1 MSNVK
6 TIISNQNK
14 AVINKSSNPPAQT
27 INTCNCRDKGS
38 CPLDRK
44 CNMRNVIYS
53 IKQRSQHLSQ
63 SKLTSVFA
71 THHSNHVI
79 ETTRSFRN
87 ERYRNPTELNKYVWG
102 LKDKKVDYHIKW
114 RIVRHAKSYSNV
126 TKKCNLCLWEK
137 YYIICRPDLATLNN
151 RNELV
156 TSCRHAKK
164 FLLNSVII

>member
-27 INTCNCRDKGS
+27 INTCNCRDKRS
-38 CPLDRK
+38 CPLDGK
-44 CNMRNVIYS
+44 CNVRNTIY
-53 IKQRSQHLSQ
+53 QAEVTTSQ
-63 SKLTSVFA
+63 SKQTYIGLCDTSFK
-71 THHSNHVI
+71 SCYRNH
-79 ETTRSFRN
+79 TCSFRN
-87 ERYRNPTELNKYVWG
+87 ERYRNSTELSKYVWG
-102 LKDKKVDYHIKW
+102 LKDKKVDYCIKW
-114 RIVRHAKSYSNV
+114 RIVRHARSYSNV